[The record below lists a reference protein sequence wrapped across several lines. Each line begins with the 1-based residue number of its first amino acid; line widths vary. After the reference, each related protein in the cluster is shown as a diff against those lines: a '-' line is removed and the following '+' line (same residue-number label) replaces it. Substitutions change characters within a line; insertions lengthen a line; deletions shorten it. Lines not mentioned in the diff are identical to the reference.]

1 MSLFAK
7 NLKFLRKR
15 RNFTQE
21 DVAQSLDFKRP
32 TLSGYE
38 NEVSEP
44 GISDLLKLA
53 EFYKISL
60 DTLLKIDI
68 ASMSEF
74 QLRQLESGTDPYI
87 RGSNIRVLATTVNH
101 DNEENIELVTEK
113 AKAGYKT
120 GFADPE
126 YIKVLPT
133 FTLPFLSK
141 NRKYRTFQISGDSML
156 PIPDGSYVTTE
167 FIPNWNLIRDRRAYV
182 ILTHDDGVVFKVVE
196 NQIREFKKL
205 VLHSLN
211 PVYSPYD
218 IPLTDIREVW
228 QFVHYISP
236 ELPEPLNDNDRL
248 LRSVNE
254 LRQEVAVIRK
264 EISGKKT
271 N

>member
-1 MSLFAK
+1 MSVFAQ

-15 RNFTQE
+15 RGLTQE
-21 DVAQSLDFKRP
+21 DVALALNFKRP

-44 GISDLLKLA
+44 GISDLLKIA
-53 EFYKISL
+53 EFYKFSL
-60 DTLLKIDI
+60 DTMLTVDI
-68 ASMSEF
+68 SSLSDF
-74 QLRQLESGTDPYI
+74 QLKQLESGDDPYI
-87 RGSNIRVLATTVNH
+87 RGSNIRILATTVNAE
-101 DNEENIELVTEK
+101 NEDNIELVSEK

-126 YIKVLPT
+126 YIRVLPT

-156 PIPDGSYVTTE
+156 PIPDGSYVTAE
-167 FIPNWNLIRDRRAYV
+167 FIPNWNLIRDRKAYI

-211 PVYSPYD
+211 SIYRPYD
-218 IPLTDIREVW
+218 LQINDIREVW
-228 QFVHYISP
+228 QFVNYISP
-236 ELPEPLNDNDRL
+236 EMPEPLNDNDRL
-248 LRSVNE
+248 IRSVNE
-254 LRQEVAVIRK
+254 LRHEVASIRK
-264 EISGKKT
+264 DMENKSG